1 MSKFQSLK
9 VVEII
14 KETADC
20 VSLVLEPISGGD
32 FSFVAGQYL
41 TLKAMIKEEEVR
53 RSYSLSTAPAD
64 GVLRVAVKEVPGG
77 LFSTYANRE
86 LKVGDV
92 IESLP
97 PDGRFKVDE
106 TATNHLAFAAGS
118 GITPI
123 LSQIKHVLSS
133 SDDSKFALFYV
144 NKETASIIYK
154 DELLE
159 LKDRYLDRF
168 QLFHLLTREPLDTEL
183 FAGRLDKARS
193 KRIFQ
198 EVLNPTTFDVAYL
211 CGPEAMIIDCKES
224 LVEAGMQES
233 QVKFELF
240 TASTNVIIKNKV
252 DSADSSSSDEV
263 DVFVVLD
270 GLTTKLKVKKDGK
283 SILDAALDAGLDAP
297 FSCQGGVCC
306 SCRCKMDKGTAS
318 MDINYALEEDEV
330 KNGFVLSCQAHPSGD
345 GPWVADFDQQ

>member
-41 TLKAMIKEEEVR
+41 TLKAMIKGEEVR
-53 RSYSLSTAPAD
+53 RSYSLSNAPAD

-92 IESLP
+92 IDSLP

-106 TATNHLAFAAGS
+106 TATKHLAFAAGS

-154 DELLE
+154 DELAE
-159 LKDRYLDRF
+159 LKDRYLERF
-168 QLFHLLTREPLDTEL
+168 QLFNLLTREPLDAEL

-198 EVLNPTTFDVAYL
+198 EVLDPTTFDVAYL
-211 CGPEAMIIDCKES
+211 CGPEEMIMDCKES
-224 LVEAGMQES
+224 LVEAGMLEP

-240 TASTNVIIKNKV
+240 TASTNVTIENKTKF
-252 DSADSSSSDEV
+252 ADLSSSDEV

-270 GLTTKLKVKKDGK
+270 GLTTKVKVKKDGK

-330 KNGFVLSCQAHPSGD
+330 ENGFILSCQAHPTGD

>member
-9 VVEII
+9 IVEII

-41 TLKAMIKEEEVR
+41 TLKAMIKGEEVR
-53 RSYSLSTAPAD
+53 RSYSLSNAPAD

-92 IESLP
+92 IDSLP

-106 TATNHLAFAAGS
+106 TATKHLAFAAGS

-154 DELLE
+154 DELAK
-159 LKDRYLDRF
+159 LKDRYLERF
-168 QLFHLLTREPLDTEL
+168 QIFNLLTREPLDAEL

-198 EVLNPTTFDVAYL
+198 EVLDPTTFDVAYL
-211 CGPEAMIIDCKES
+211 CGPEEMIMDCKES
-224 LVEAGMQES
+224 LVDAGMLES

-240 TASTNVIIKNKV
+240 TASTNVTIENKTK
-252 DSADSSSSDEV
+252 SADLSLSDEV

-270 GLTTKLKVKKDGK
+270 GLTTKVKVKKDGK

-330 KNGFVLSCQAHPSGD
+330 ENGFILHAKPING
-345 GPWVADFDQQ
+345 

>member
-9 VVEII
+9 IVEII

-41 TLKAMIKEEEVR
+41 TLKAMIKGEEVR
-53 RSYSLSTAPAD
+53 RSYSLSNAPAD

-92 IESLP
+92 IDSLP

-106 TATNHLAFAAGS
+106 TATKHLAFAAGS

-154 DELLE
+154 DELAE
-159 LKDRYLDRF
+159 LKDRYLERF
-168 QLFHLLTREPLDTEL
+168 QIFNLLTREPLDAEL

-198 EVLNPTTFDVAYL
+198 EVLDPTTFDVAYL
-211 CGPEAMIIDCKES
+211 CGPEEMIMDCKES
-224 LVEAGMQES
+224 LVDAGMLES

-240 TASTNVIIKNKV
+240 TASTNVTIENKSK
-252 DSADSSSSDEV
+252 SADLSLSDEV

-270 GLTTKLKVKKDGK
+270 GLTTKVKVKKDGK

-330 KNGFVLSCQAHPSGD
+330 ENGFILSCQAHPTGD